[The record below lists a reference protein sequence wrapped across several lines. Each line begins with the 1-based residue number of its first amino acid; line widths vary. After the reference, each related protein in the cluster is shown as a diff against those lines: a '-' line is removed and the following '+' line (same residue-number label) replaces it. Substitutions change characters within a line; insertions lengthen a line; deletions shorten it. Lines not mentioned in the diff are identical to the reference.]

1 MCARQLK
8 SFSKDY
14 ETLKVVLFAFF
25 LLLFSV
31 TPKELP
37 AAPLYEGKVI
47 KMIVGTEP
55 GGYYDVQ
62 ARLLSK
68 YLPKYIPGKPTIV
81 IENMPGAA
89 GVVASNYIYNSAK
102 PDGLTIGTV
111 LRGLPFAQLLK
122 AEGVKFDL
130 RKFSWIGSVGREA
143 TVLAI
148 RTDLPYKTYE
158 DLRKAKDPIYLAC
171 SGTTSKDYHFPS
183 LLKEFLGLN
192 IKMVI
197 YSSSTAGVLAIERKE
212 ADGRGG
218 SYGTLKGLVERGLL
232 RLLLRGR
239 VAEPGIEDL
248 RIDEDLATDKMGKT
262 LMSLLSAPDQSACRP
277 YIAPPGTPAEVMNT
291 LRDAFDKAVKDPDLQ
306 ADSKKLMILSVYVT
320 ADECLKMLNYIF
332 NQPDDVVREFSKYI
346 KL

>member
-1 MCARQLK
+1 MDTRQRQILCLL
-8 SFSKDY
+8 
-14 ETLKVVLFAFF
+14 TVLFVFS
-25 LLLFSV
+25 LFAPEESH
-31 TPKELP
+31 P
-37 AAPLYEGKVI
+37 APFYDGKTI
-47 KMIVGTEP
+47 RMIVGTEP

-89 GVVASNYIYNSAK
+89 GVVAANHLYNSAK
-102 PDGLTIGTV
+102 PDGLIIGTV

-130 RKFSWIGSVGREA
+130 RKFSWIGSVGLEA

-148 RTDLPYKTYE
+148 RSDLPYKTYE
-158 DLRKAKDPIYLAC
+158 ELRNAKNPLYLAC

-192 IKMVI
+192 LKMVI
-197 YSSSTAGVLAIERKE
+197 YSSSTAGRLAIEKKE

-218 SYGTLKGLVERGLL
+218 SYGTLKPLLERGLL

-239 VAEPGIEDL
+239 VSEPGIENL
-248 RIDEDLATDKMGKT
+248 RIDEDLTTDKMGKT
-262 LMSLLSAPDQSACRP
+262 LMSLLSAPDQSLCRP
-277 YIAPPGTPAEVMNT
+277 YIAPPGTPAEAMTT

-306 ADSKKLMILSVYVT
+306 ADSKKLMILSVYVP
-320 ADECLKMLNYIF
+320 ADECLKTLDYIF

-346 KL
+346 KF